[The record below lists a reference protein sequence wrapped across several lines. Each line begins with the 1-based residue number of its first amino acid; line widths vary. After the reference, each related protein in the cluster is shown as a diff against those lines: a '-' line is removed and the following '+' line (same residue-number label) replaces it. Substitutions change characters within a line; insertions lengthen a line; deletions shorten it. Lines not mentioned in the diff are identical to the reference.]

1 MCFLA
6 YAARLCSSLEVLFA
20 ERFHSNGIGFSTGLA
35 RLATNIRIMV
45 INLTARLRQFLIWS
59 ILSGA
64 LGPSVLMAQDQTAVL
79 VGKLLQPKIAAS
91 QEQNET
97 TTSQPQNPTA
107 APARN
112 KKVGD
117 AEPMSLKSV
126 FLNLPGDQKTIWT
139 APFRLKASDSTWLVP
154 FGGTLGVLVAS
165 DERNMLR
172 LHSDASAIS
181 LSNNVANAGTVALAG
196 VPATMYVFGTLNGSA
211 RWRET
216 GLLTGEGLVNSWIVN
231 EAIGRALGRE
241 RPTTT
246 DGQGR
251 FFQQFSN
258 PSFPSD
264 HSMLSWTAASIIAH
278 EYPGWLSQGLA
289 YGTASAVSV
298 ARVTGREHFPSD
310 VVAGAAL
317 GWLIGRQVYRAHH
330 DPDID
335 GGAYG
340 TFVSEKHPFA
350 GPQTGTTFVPID
362 SWVYPA
368 FDQLA
373 ALGFVRSGAA
383 GLRPWTRSECAR
395 LVAEA
400 ETFIDPDAH
409 DLPATTVRALANEF
423 AVELDGSQNQPYDRI
438 DEIYTRAG
446 YVSGQPLADDYHF
459 AKTFT
464 DDFGRPFGTGA
475 NSIAGVSTRAVV
487 GPLAFYV
494 RGEYQHAGT
503 LAAQPAAAQQAI
515 ANLESLPFAP
525 PQRTQSV
532 DQLRFLDAYVAF
544 NFHNNIISF
553 GQQTLWWGPGADGP
567 FLASNNAQS
576 LPMLR
581 ISRATPF
588 VLPWLFRLMG
598 PIRLEA
604 FWSQLGGQEF
614 VSIVDSAGNNQVIGP
629 ALHPHPAL
637 QGAKFSFKPTS
648 NLEFGFDETAI
659 FSGPG
664 FPLTL
669 HSLLRSYSPG
679 NTIPGAAAD
688 PGDRR
693 SAFDF
698 SYRLPGLRKWLT
710 LYSDSFTE
718 DEISPVSFPRK
729 SSFRAGL
736 YAPQLPKLPR
746 LDLRVEGIY
755 TDIPNLHAIGNEYS
769 NAHYIS
775 GYTNYGQI
783 IGNAIGREGRG
794 LNAWTT
800 YRFSP
805 TSNIQIHYRSQHV
818 NPEFLEGGYLR
829 DYDATGTFGKV
840 YGLVIS
846 GTFKYEHWNFPLLS
860 AVPKTNVSAAL
871 QVSFRPLRG
880 WGQKNQK

>member
-1 MCFLA
+1 MA
-6 YAARLCSSLEVLFA
+6 PTPGQNTDKNTE
-20 ERFHSNGIGFSTGLA
+20 EESTGISA
-35 RLATNIRIMV
+35 ESKA
-45 INLTARLRQFLIWS
+45 
-59 ILSGA
+59 
-64 LGPSVLMAQDQTAVL
+64 
-79 VGKLLQPKIAAS
+79 
-91 QEQNET
+91 
-97 TTSQPQNPTA
+97 
-107 APARN
+107 
-112 KKVGD
+112 KKAGVT
-117 AEPMSLKSV
+117 EPMSLKSV

-139 APFRLKASDSTWLVP
+139 APFRVKQDDLTWLVP
-154 FGGTLGVLVAS
+154 FGGTTGVLIAS
-165 DERNMLR
+165 DERNMRR
-172 LHSDASAIS
+172 LHSSVNAIN
-181 LSNNVANAGTVALAG
+181 LSNNISNAGTIALAG
-196 VPATMYVFGTLNGSA
+196 IPATMYLFGTLNGSQ

-216 GLLTGEGLVNSWIVN
+216 GLLTGEGLINSWIVN
-231 EAIGRALGRE
+231 EALSTAFGRE
-241 RPTTT
+241 RPTIT

-278 EYPGWLSQGLA
+278 EYPGWLSKGLA
-289 YGTASAVSV
+289 YGTAGAVSV

-310 VVAGAAL
+310 VVVGGAL
-317 GWLIGRQVYRAHH
+317 GWLIGRQVYRSHH
-330 DPDID
+330 DADLD
-335 GGAYG
+335 QVQYG
-340 TFVSEKHPFA
+340 TFSSEKPRFS

-362 SWVYPA
+362 SWVYAA

-373 ALGFVRSGAA
+373 AMGYVRSGAA

-395 LVAEA
+395 LVTEA
-400 ETFIDPDAH
+400 EGAINPHAH
-409 DLPATTVRALANEF
+409 DLAAATVHALATEF
-423 AVELDGSQNQPYDRI
+423 AVELDGTQTQPYDRV
-438 DEIYTRAG
+438 DEIYTRVG
-446 YVSGQPLADDYHF
+446 YLSGQPLADDYHF

-475 NSIAGVSTRAVV
+475 NAIAGISARAVV
-487 GPLAFYV
+487 GPLSFYV
-494 RGEYQHAGT
+494 RGEYQHAGS
-503 LAAQPAAAQQAI
+503 LAPEPLAAQQAI
-515 ANLESLPFAP
+515 ANLEGLPFAP
-525 PQRTQSV
+525 PQRTNSL
-532 DQLRFLDAYVAF
+532 DRLRFLDAYVAF

-567 FLASNNAQS
+567 FLASNNAQP

-614 VSIVDSAGNNQVIGP
+614 VSIVNGTGSNQVIGP
-629 ALHPHPAL
+629 SLHPHPAL
-637 QGAKFSFKPTS
+637 QGAKFSFNPTQ

-659 FSGPG
+659 FSGPD
-664 FPLTL
+664 FPLNL

-679 NTIPGAAAD
+679 NTIPGLSSD

-718 DEISPVSFPRK
+718 DEFSPISFPRK

-746 LDLRVEGIY
+746 IDLRVEGIY
-755 TDIPNLHAIGNEYS
+755 TDIPNLRATGNEYF
-769 NAHYIS
+769 NGHYLS

-800 YRFSP
+800 YRFTP
-805 TSNIQIHYRSQHV
+805 TSNVQLHYRSQHV
-818 NPEFLEGGYLR
+818 NPAFLEGGYLR
-829 DYDATGTFGKV
+829 DYDASGTFGNV
-840 YGLVIS
+840 YGLVL
-846 GTFKYEHWNFPLLS
+846 GAVVKYEHWNFPLLS
-860 AVPKTNVSAAL
+860 PSPQTNVSAAL
-871 QVSFRPLRG
+871 QVSFRPKHGFGIR
-880 WGQKNQK
+880 NPN